1 MPKVGSRNLIW
12 RDGRFAWPFVAL
24 VAYLAI
30 ALFLFDLMWRIS
42 KTPFVQFL
50 MISGA
55 AFAVSLVAL
64 LFAIRLASRPVAA
77 K

>member
-1 MPKVGSRNLIW
+1 MRKVGNRSLIW
-12 RDGRFAWPFVAL
+12 RDGRFAWPFVAV

-42 KTPFVQFL
+42 KTPFAQFL

-55 AFAVSLVAL
+55 TFAVSLVAL
-64 LFAIRLASRPVAA
+64 LFVIRLASRPAAA

>member
-1 MPKVGSRNLIW
+1 MRPLGNRNLIW
-12 RDGRFAWPFVAL
+12 RDGRFSWPFVAM

-42 KTPFVQFL
+42 KTPFAQFL

-55 AFAVSLVAL
+55 AFAVTLLVL
-64 LFAIRLASRPVAA
+64 LFAIRFASRPPAP